1 MSHSKIEAIKENIDK
16 TNGLSESEKSES
28 FKRIE
33 EWVIE
38 DKAFGILKE
47 ELLKV
52 SLFFEEMFSEMGL
65 K

>member
-16 TNGLSESEKSES
+16 TNGLSESEKFES